1 MNNKYPLYFLILA
14 VSSLLIGIVFGL
26 SASLQYVY
34 PELFKESAPFSK
46 LRPLHV
52 TSVISWVILGAVG
65 SIYFYLNKL
74 QLYSNRLMK
83 VHFVLYTIIGVILYL
98 SYVLGYMEGR
108 EYLAF
113 SPVLMIPIL
122 LGWIMFG
129 VNFFKTLWLKI
140 NNWPIYYWMWGTGI
154 AFMIYHLMEANL
166 WHFENFRNHFTKDMA
181 IQWKSYGS
189 FTGSWNMLV
198 YGISIYVM
206 SKITKDEKMVRSKKV
221 FFFYFLG
228 LTNLMFGWAHHT
240 YFLPTQPWIR
250 YVAYGVSMSEWIV
263 LISIIYDWKHGLS
276 KSKQQCHQT
285 ATKFMKT
292 ADFWI
297 LSNLILA
304 LLISIPAINYY
315 THGTHITVAHAMG
328 TTIGINTSILLAS
341 IYYIIGNL
349 NIKFQQITPV
359 LKIGIKL
366 FNISL
371 LLFLTSLVV
380 AGVKRSYWIHFSEQS
395 AFSEMQDAQYL
406 VYIALFVSGL
416 ILLIAI
422 YMISFPVLK
431 RLVYLIRKRSAIEF
445 YD

>member
-1 MNNKYPLYFLILA
+1 
-14 VSSLLIGIVFGL
+14 
-26 SASLQYVY
+26 
-34 PELFKESAPFSK
+34 
-46 LRPLHV
+46 
-52 TSVISWVILGAVG
+52 
-65 SIYFYLNKL
+65 
-74 QLYSNRLMK
+74 
-83 VHFVLYTIIGVILYL
+83 
-98 SYVLGYMEGR
+98 
-108 EYLAF
+108 
-113 SPVLMIPIL
+113 
-122 LGWIMFG
+122 
-129 VNFFKTLWLKI
+129 
-140 NNWPIYYWMWGTGI
+140 
-154 AFMIYHLMEANL
+154 
-166 WHFENFRNHFTKDMA
+166 
-181 IQWKSYGS
+181 
-189 FTGSWNMLV
+189 MLV

-250 YVAYGVSMSEWIV
+250 YLAYGVSMSEWIV
-263 LISIIYDWKHGLS
+263 LISIIYDWKRGLS
-276 KSKQQCHQT
+276 KSKQQSHQI

-349 NIKFQQITPV
+349 NEKFQQITPL
-359 LKIGIKL
+359 LKIGVKL

-371 LLFLTSLVV
+371 LLFLASLVV

-395 AFSEMQDAQYL
+395 PFSEMQDAQYL

-431 RLVYLIRKRSAIEF
+431 RLVDLISTRNASEF